1 MTAVRVLALVAVLT
15 ACNGSAPV
23 EESIPSTAV
32 LHDSTSDV
40 ISSGLPP
47 GNTRLAEIGENWF
60 NFSTNGAD
68 LLVSRFDCD
77 SIRATFGEK
86 LVLCGAGGTADA
98 PFITA
103 VVEEYVEAKDD
114 VISTSLTFLL
124 YEPVVDTAGTVTR
137 ANVIASDTRS
147 YEATSLDAIE
157 FHLLS
162 APTAQG
168 DALALHAQIFG
179 GSRTW
184 NEIAMIGL
192 NQFGSTQVVATF
204 DGEGVAI
211 FKDGHGFVVS
221 NYHYAHDDAMCCAS
235 YWAANYF
242 RPGST
247 GWTHTKQT
255 IESDPDKDLDEE
267 RLFMGFEEPLQIGI
281 LEVPRPEFEQ

>member
-1 MTAVRVLALVAVLT
+1 MRLGRALLMAVLLA
-15 ACNGSAPV
+15 ACGGGPEADA
-23 EESIPSTAV
+23 PSTTA
-32 LHDSTSDV
+32 DP
-40 ISSGLPP
+40 GLPS
-47 GNTRLAEIGENWF
+47 GNTRLAEVDENWF
-60 NFSTNGAD
+60 DVATSGAD
-68 LLVSRFDCD
+68 ISTTNFDCD
-77 SIRATFGEK
+77 AIRAIYVDK
-86 LVLCGAGGTADA
+86 LVLCGVGGSTDA
-98 PFITA
+98 PFMVAMI
-103 VVEEYVEAKDD
+103 EEYV
-114 VISTSLTFLL
+114 STEEERVSTTVNFML
-124 YEPVVDTAGTVTR
+124 YEPAVDTAGTVTR
-137 ANVIASDTRS
+137 ASVIASDTRS
-147 YEATSLDAIE
+147 YKATSLDAIE

-267 RLFMGFEEPLQIGI
+267 RLFMGFEEPLQIGTY
-281 LEVPRPEFEQ
+281 EVPRPEFEQ